1 MKKYPPVHME
11 KMIMEDTEWICS
23 AITDCFFPLFRPY
36 QASGSS
42 AESFDKYPVLVTCR
56 IQQAWRY
63 VSYCGSMTCLLYA
76 SGLRGFNF
84 EILF

>member
-1 MKKYPPVHME
+1 
-11 KMIMEDTEWICS
+11 MEDTEWICS

-56 IQQAWRY
+56 FQQAWRY
-63 VSYCGSMTCLLYA
+63 VSYCGSMTRLLYA